1 MIDTGGDGLTGW
13 EPGTIR
19 VSLPPTAASVATAR
33 RAVEALLGGDPR
45 CELCSTLKLVVSEL
59 MTNAIAYGSRGEEI
73 MFGLTLYL
81 GHAHVSIHNSGPAI
95 DMVKFRR
102 RRRDGGRGLDI
113 VGRLVEGW
121 AIETGPTGT
130 TVTVRVPRAT

>member
-1 MIDTGGDGLTGW
+1 M
-13 EPGTIR
+13 
-19 VSLPPTAASVATAR
+19 SLPPTPASVATAR
-33 RAVEALLGGDPR
+33 RAVEALLGGEPR

-59 MTNAIAYGSRGEEI
+59 MTNAIVYGSSGEEI
-73 MFGLTLYL
+73 VLGLTLYL
-81 GHAHVSIHNSGPAI
+81 GHAHVSIHNCGPAI

-113 VGRLVEGW
+113 VARLVEGW